1 MNLLALTL
9 GGIIGIC
16 VAAALILIIII
27 WAIATYNSLVG
38 IKTHCEDAHSS
49 IDISLKKRYDLIPNV
64 VETVKGYAKHEQ
76 ETFLKVTQARTKL
89 ECATTYDEVVAA
101 DNAMSQAVRGLNMLV
116 ERYPELKA
124 NTNFM
129 SLQRQLNDIETEL
142 SQARRYSNACVRE
155 YNKKIRTFPTLII
168 AKFMKLKTLAYFT
181 VDSPE
186 ERQNVKVQF

>member
-1 MNLLALTL
+1 MKLLALTT

-38 IKTHCEDAHSS
+38 LKTHCEDAHSS
-49 IDISLKKRYDLIPNV
+49 IDVSLKKRYDLIPNV

-76 ETFLKVTQARTKL
+76 ETFLKVTEARAKL

-124 NTNFM
+124 NTNFT

-142 SQARRYSNACVRE
+142 SQARRYSNGCVRE
-155 YNKKIRTFPTLII
+155 LNKKIRSFPSLII
-168 AKFMKLKTLAYFT
+168 AKLMKLKPLAYFT